1 MPQGCHLP
9 MHRVPGLGLG
19 QVRFQQ
25 LCQLPLEVV
34 AGAGVWTVW
43 MGKQVQAQR
52 LAGEKVGF
60 GIKMTEL
67 SH

>member
-1 MPQGCHLP
+1 MPPAHAQSARPWAGP
-9 MHRVPGLGLG
+9 G
-19 QVRFQQ
+19 QVPTA
-25 LCQLPLEVV
+25 LSVPLEVV